1 MTPMPTTCRAIR
13 RPALPLAALAVSA
26 LALAPSTLAAS
37 PTQEVSGRLLKGM
50 LVRFDA
56 NLDGKI
62 DRDEFPRSARAF
74 RRFDRDGD
82 GFLTQKDLETGA
94 TPDPTSGP
102 TSGPTPGP
110 DGGGAPAEQR
120 PPTEEEVEFFE
131 TRIRPVLAE
140 ACYSCHA
147 ETSPRIKARL
157 KVDSL
162 ASLLKGG
169 VSGPALVPGDVDG
182 SALIEAVRYED
193 PTFAMPPSG
202 KLEDDQIRDLERWV
216 AMGAPWPEGPEPSM
230 TMVSVG
236 GSAGDSAGGESLNR
250 EIDMEE
256 AREFWSFQPIT
267 RPEVPVL
274 EGDRWSWT
282 EVDHFLRSAMDAQ
295 GVRPVGDA
303 DRLTW
308 LRRVTFDL
316 TGLGP
321 TPEEQEAFER
331 DRSPGAHEA
340 VVDRLLAST
349 AFGERF
355 GRHWLD
361 VARFAESS
369 GMESNVL
376 YPHAWRYRDFVV
388 DAMNAD
394 MPFNDFLVKQ
404 LAGDLLDHDGPDERA
419 ENLIA
424 TGYLALG
431 QKSHNSRDPR
441 QFSLNLVD
449 EQIDA
454 MSQGML
460 GLTVSCARCHDH
472 KFDPIPIEDYY
483 ALAGIFLSTETRF
496 GTYPGPG
503 NNHTAELTAL
513 PAEADVVNGPRLG
526 PELRQTLERLVDRL
540 EPEPTPPM
548 SGGGRMRAGQMSA
561 EDRAAA
567 RRSRQ
572 QQQQVDM
579 IEDLLGRFGENGKA
593 LSSNR
598 LAMTASDG
606 TARDIAVLRRGE
618 LDQPGQI
625 VERGIPQVFSHLTP
639 VEIGEG
645 SGRLELAE
653 WVASEQNPLTAR
665 VWANRVW
672 LHLFGSGIVRT
683 PDNFGSGGQRPDHPE
698 LLDWL
703 ASEFVESGWST
714 KSLVREIVLSHAYR
728 LDSKHSANHHRVDP
742 DVVTLW
748 RMPERRLEA
757 EAIRDAM
764 LQAAGELDRRR
775 PLGSKVGT
783 VEGVLRREQLSSFL
797 TSEQPVRSVYLPSL
811 RGATVGALGVFDAPD
826 AATVEGD
833 RDETS
838 VATQALFMMN
848 NEDVLRV
855 SDAMASD
862 LIAMEGSDRDRI
874 EHAYRLTLGR
884 APSSSEAQ
892 AVSRFLRQYEDMTPE
907 PAPKPR
913 GRRRGRG
920 QSRPPSSDLKPQDP
934 KLAAWAAFAQ
944 SLFQTAEF
952 RTLY

>member
-1 MTPMPTTCRAIR
+1 MPMTFTRRADR
-13 RPALPLAALAVSA
+13 SAALGAA
-26 LALAPSTLAAS
+26 LRLGATLLVLSPVGLTAMAPQQDRGRALE
-37 PTQEVSGRLLKGM
+37 QMVR
-50 LVRFDA
+50 RFDK

-62 DRDEFPRSARAF
+62 DRDEYPRTPRSF
-74 RRFDRDGD
+74 RRLDRNGD
-82 GFLTQKDLETGA
+82 GFISREDLEASAGSEPA
-94 TPDPTSGP
+94 AE
-102 TSGPTPGP
+102 
-110 DGGGAPAEQR
+110 APAADRR

-131 TRIRPVLAE
+131 TRVRPVLAE

-147 ETSPRIKARL
+147 ETSPRIRARL

-162 ASLLKGG
+162 EALLQGG
-169 VSGPALVPGDVDG
+169 VSGPALIPGDVDG

-193 PTFAMPPSG
+193 LTFAMPPSG
-202 KLEDDQIRDLERWV
+202 KLEEDQIRDLERWV

-230 TMVSVG
+230 TMVSVP
-236 GSAGDSAGGESLNR
+236 DSAGGEPLER

-256 AREFWSFQPIT
+256 AREFWSFRPVT
-267 RPEVPVL
+267 RPEAPEL
-274 EGDRWSWT
+274 KGDRWSWT
-282 EVDHFLRSAMDAQ
+282 EVDRFLRAAMEEE

-316 TGLGP
+316 TGLAP

-331 DRSPGAHEA
+331 DRSSDAYEK
-340 VVDRLLAST
+340 VVDRLLASP
-349 AFGERF
+349 AYGERF

-388 DAMNAD
+388 DAMNRD
-394 MPFNDFLVKQ
+394 MPFDEFLKKQ
-404 LAGDLLDHDGPDERA
+404 LAGDLLEASGPDERA
-419 ENLIA
+419 ENLVA

-431 QKSHNSRDPR
+431 AKSHNSRDPR
-441 QFSLNLVD
+441 EFSLNLVD

-483 ALAGIFLSTETRF
+483 ALAGIFLSTETHF

-503 NNHTAELTAL
+503 NNHTSELL
-513 PAEADVVNGPRLG
+513 PLPEGADLPNGPRLA
-526 PELRQTLERLVDRL
+526 PEVQSTLERLVRRL
-540 EPEPTPPM
+540 EPEPEPPM
-548 SGGGRMRAGQMSA
+548 SAGGRMQRGQLSA
-561 EDRAAA
+561 DERAAA
-567 RRSRQ
+567 RRERLQRQ
-572 QQQQVDM
+572 QVAM
-579 IEDLLGRFGENGKA
+579 VKDLLSRFDEDGNA
-593 LSSNR
+593 LQSNR
-598 LAMTASDG
+598 LTMGAADG
-606 TARDIAVLRRGE
+606 TTRDIAVLRRGE
-618 LDQPGQI
+618 LNQPGEV
-625 VERGIPQVFSHLTP
+625 VERGIPEVFDHAIE
-639 VEIGEG
+639 VGEG
-645 SGRLELAE
+645 SGRLGLAS
-653 WVASEQNPLTAR
+653 WVASKENPLTAR
-665 VWANRVW
+665 VWANRIW

-703 ASEFVESGWST
+703 AAELMDSGWST
-714 KSLVREIVLSHAYR
+714 KSLVRELVLSHAYR
-728 LDSKHSANHHRVDP
+728 LDIEHSASNDRIDP

-748 RMPERRLEA
+748 RMPDRRLEA
-757 EAIRDAM
+757 EAIRDAI
-764 LQAAGELDRRR
+764 LQAAGTLDRER
-775 PLGSKVGT
+775 PVGSPVGM
-783 VEGVLRREQLSSFL
+783 VEGVLRREELADLL
-797 TSEQPVRSVYLPSL
+797 TSERPVRSVYLPNL
-811 RGATVGALGVFDAPD
+811 RGATVDALGVFDAPD

-848 NEDVLRV
+848 NEDVLRA
-855 SDAMASD
+855 SDAMAARLLATD
-862 LIAMEGSDRDRI
+862 GTERERI
-874 EHAYRLTLGR
+874 TRAYRLTLGR

-892 AVSRFLRQYEDMTPE
+892 AISRFLDRYEELTPE
-907 PAPKPR
+907 PEPRRQSRPGGRPR
-913 GRRRGRG
+913 GRRRGRPAA
-920 QSRPPSSDLKPQDP
+920 RDASSDLAPRSP
-934 KLAAWAAFAQ
+934 EHAAWAAFCQ